1 MIKNNQYVVDR
12 LYDGVAASTT
22 GDTTTGDATVIN
34 YSTSGLSQADAL
46 KLASIQTGAE
56 VNQLAFSYIKV
67 DSIVNPIAAILK
79 TDTLNVIGTSPI
91 LITIDI
97 AKNLVFSFD
106 TSIIPDITEVNDHI
120 TDTNVHFIGT
130 EKTDFTNHLANTA
143 IHHTHNNKTNV
154 LDLLTEE
161 NVTVLSHL
169 SIIDNKL
176 QINVDTYSTGELS
189 AYGLG
194 SGGSGTAIDL
204 DSLVDVNI
212 TNPLINNVLV
222 YNGTFWVNVPS
233 TDIQTDL
240 TGYATEI
247 YVNNKIGVVNN
258 TISDLNSLI
267 ATKWTQDNTK
277 ITSWDQAAINAV
289 HSNRVQLDTFNAN
302 DVSVLDHLFY
312 DSINARLYTDID
324 FYSEKEVSAY
334 GIGISGGGSGATDL
348 NALTDVVIS
357 NPITNNVL
365 LYDGTFWINTPSST
379 LQTDLMGY
387 ATEIYVNTKINDL
400 INGAPSAFDTLKEI
414 ADVLQGNVNSIGDI
428 ITTLGTKWTQDN
440 TKITNWDT
448 AYTNSHSHVNM
459 NALNLLSVVDGKLRI
474 NGDMYA
480 TGEVSAYGVGSGG
493 SGSATNLDALTDV
506 VLIEPVA
513 GNLLQYDG
521 TFWENVPASNV
532 QIDLTG
538 YATESY
544 VNAQVTNKTNW
555 DTAYSWGNHATAGY
569 LTALNENDPLFTAS
583 PAASINSNDILLLNH
598 LEYDATNSTSILKGD
613 LPNFSIPL
621 GPELLTVNNWTS
633 VGWTG
638 NFTSN
643 FIHTTGNTN
652 PLSNSIA
659 AISGNRYVIDI
670 STLDGGDGSITV
682 SFGGTSRVVS
692 GDDSVTIG
700 VFATNANNFI
710 ITPTT
715 DFIGTIYNISIKL
728 VTGIIPALT
737 TCKTNANVIINE
749 TRYSLSGNLYT
760 GSNSGQYSI
769 GTMNTGI
776 GSKALY
782 SVIDGD
788 YNTAVGTNSLFYTVN
803 GNTNVGVGTFAGINN
818 TSGTNNIFFGYSSGT
833 KIDSGQP
840 LKNPTDSIFIGNS
853 TRALVDDGV
862 NEIVIGTSV
871 VGLGSNTIS
880 IGTPNTTLTRVYG
893 NLYATGE
900 VTAYQTSDVRLKE
913 NITNV
918 NNSLKI
924 LDTLRPVTYNWN
936 DVAKQINPTKT
947 DDEDVGLI
955 AQELEEV
962 LPNLV
967 HTMDNGYKSID
978 YIKLIPYLIGAI
990 KELKK
995 EINLLN
1001 NID

>member
-12 LYDGVAASTT
+12 LYDGVTASTT

-34 YSTSGLSQADAL
+34 YYTSGLSQADAL

-79 TDTLNVIGTSPI
+79 TDTLNVIGTSPV

-120 TDTNVHFIGT
+120 TDTN
-130 EKTDFTNHLANTA
+130 
-143 IHHTHNNKTNV
+143 IHHTHSNRNA
-154 LDLLTEE
+154 LDLLS
-161 NVTVLSHL
+161 VV
-169 SIIDNKL
+169 DGKL
-176 QINVDTYSTGELS
+176 RITGDMYATGEVS
-189 AYGLG
+189 AYGTG
-194 SGGSGTAIDL
+194 IGGGGIAVELSQ
-204 DSLVDVNI
+204 LVDVIDTWTPLNADILYYDGTLGKWKNI
-212 TNPLINNVLV
+212 ASSTLQTN
-222 YNGTFWVNVPS
+222 
-233 TDIQTDL
+233 L
-240 TGYATEI
+240 TGYATE
-247 YVNNKIGVVNN
+247 V
-258 TISDLNSLI
+258 
-267 ATKWTQDNTK
+267 
-277 ITSWDQAAINAV
+277 
-289 HSNRVQLDTFNAN
+289 
-302 DVSVLDHLFY
+302 
-312 DSINARLYTDID
+312 
-324 FYSEKEVSAY
+324 
-334 GIGISGGGSGATDL
+334 
-348 NALTDVVIS
+348 
-357 NPITNNVL
+357 
-365 LYDGTFWINTPSST
+365 
-379 LQTDLMGY
+379 
-387 ATEIYVNTKINDL
+387 YVNTQIANLVDQ
-400 INGAPSAFDTLKEI
+400 APSTLDTLNEL
-414 ADVLQGNVNSIGDI
+414 ATALGDDPNFA
-428 ITTLGTKWTQDN
+428 TTTANLIGTKWTQDN

-532 QIDLTG
+532 QTDLTG

-613 LPNFSIPL
+613 PSNFSVPL

-633 VGWTG
+633 TGWTG
-638 NFTSN
+638 NFTDN
-643 FIHTTGNTN
+643 FTHAVGNTN

-659 AISGNRYVIDI
+659 AISGNRYVINI
-670 STLDGGDGSITV
+670 STIDGGDGSITV

-692 GDDSVTIG
+692 GDDSVSIG
-700 VFATNANNFI
+700 IFATNTNNFI

-737 TCKTNANVIINE
+737 TCKTNANVIVNE

-760 GSNSGQYSI
+760 GRNSGQYSI
-769 GTMNTGI
+769 GSMNTGI
-776 GSKALY
+776 GSKTLY

-788 YNTAVGTNSLFYTVN
+788 YNTAVGANSLFYTVN
-803 GNTNVGVGTFAGINN
+803 GNTNIGVGTFAGINN
-818 TSGTNNIFFGYSSGT
+818 TSGTNNIFFGYSSG
-833 KIDSGQP
+833 DSVNSGQP
-840 LKNPTDSIFIGNS
+840 LKNPTDSIFIGNR
-853 TRALVDDGV
+853 TRALVDNGV

-871 VGLGSNTIS
+871 VGLGSNTVS

-900 VTAYQTSDVRLKE
+900 VTAYQTSDTRLKE
-913 NITNV
+913 NVTNV
-918 NNSLKI
+918 SNSLRI